1 MDDFHGN
8 SADEIIVAK
17 IKCLVATFFT
27 RDQKI
32 LSWANFEHV
41 KSISV

>member
-1 MDDFHGN
+1 MDDFHGS

-32 LSWANFEHV
+32 LSWANLEHV